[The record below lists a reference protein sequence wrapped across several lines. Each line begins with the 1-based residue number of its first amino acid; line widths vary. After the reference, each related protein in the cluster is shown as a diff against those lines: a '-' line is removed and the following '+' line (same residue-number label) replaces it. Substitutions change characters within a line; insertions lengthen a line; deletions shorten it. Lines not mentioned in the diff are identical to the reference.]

1 MQARPDDLLGS
12 GRRQFPRS
20 LSLLDFWFKGSA
32 KAPRILMGDGDITVD
47 ELYSYVHDRVT
58 EQRPQQRP
66 KKVDNIEGRTVLAAN
81 VNWTLPSYLRNA
93 VVSPLVGDR
102 QTALEGL
109 DHLYRVGNAVVR
121 NRVKHEVRRL
131 ADDDSRSVSAAA
143 LVWLTSHETELAPV
157 EIEPTGVDPAPAGEV
172 GALSALGDP
181 KAGWIDNDLTAIAG
195 AVAPAAHT
203 ALNGYRLSDDSQ
215 HVIYVGTDNH
225 VHELF
230 IARGGGW
237 ADNDLTAI
245 AGAVAPAAHTA
256 VHGHRLSDDSQHVIY
271 VGVDNHV
278 HELFIA
284 RDAGWAD
291 NDLTA
296 IAGAVAPAA
305 HTALNGYPLSDDSQ
319 HVIYVGVDQPLDGL
333 LVGTL
338 GALFAVQADLVPA
351 HPHPVGSWSSARPVC
366 WRGTR
371 CSTSRGAPSRS
382 TAAEALL

>member
-1 MQARPDDLLGS
+1 M
-12 GRRQFPRS
+12 
-20 LSLLDFWFKGSA
+20 
-32 KAPRILMGDGDITVD
+32 TH
-47 ELYSYVHDRVT
+47 VHH
-58 EQRPQQRP
+58 
-66 KKVDNIEGRTVLAAN
+66 AAQ
-81 VNWTLPSYLRNA
+81 
-93 VVSPLVGDR
+93 G
-102 QTALEGL
+102 QTA
-109 DHLYRVGNAVVR
+109 
-121 NRVKHEVRRL
+121 
-131 ADDDSRSVSAAA
+131 S
-143 LVWLTSHETELAPV
+143 
-157 EIEPTGVDPAPAGEV
+157 
-172 GALSALGDP
+172 
-181 KAGWIDNDLTAIAG
+181 TA
-195 AVAPAAHT
+195 
-203 ALNGYRLSDDSQ
+203 
-215 HVIYVGTDNH
+215 
-225 VHELF
+225 
-230 IARGGGW
+230 ARG
-237 ADNDLTAI
+237 
-245 AGAVAPAAHTA
+245 P
-256 VHGHRLSDDSQHVIY
+256 RFRSCSQHVIY